1 MIRHK
6 HLFGL
11 PFGRY
16 LGDIIGR
23 ILCSSN
29 AQEQSGCSPKS
40 AENRQR
46 LESWL
51 ETCLGQ
57 DIGAMLPRT
66 ATAKGLAGM
75 SEQGD
80 ACSGL
85 ERLRRLEASSRC
97 LQAGLSPISGER
109 RGSEEKEKHD

>member
-1 MIRHK
+1 MTCAYRKAVGTLKVNLGMIRHK
-6 HLFGL
+6 QQYGL
-11 PFGRY
+11 HFGRY
-16 LGDIIGR
+16 LEDIIGW

-29 AQEQSGCSPKS
+29 AHEQSGCAPKS

-66 ATAKGLAGM
+66 ATAKGHAGM
-75 SEQGD
+75 SAQGD
-80 ACSGL
+80 ASSGL
-85 ERLRRLEASSRC
+85 ERLRRLEASSSC
-97 LQAGLSPISGER
+97 L
-109 RGSEEKEKHD
+109 